1 MKKRDVVELIRYHAE
16 HNEPGF
22 KVAAYTVAKCFDE
35 MENHELAHYVMV
47 LVIDPNSF
55 VPQSGFNDITDTI
68 EDIKYLQ
75 KISTSVE
82 QPPLLPQVITD
93 DIIGVANAVK
103 RNLGVCK
110 FLFHGKL
117 GTGKTEAVKQLGRML
132 KKDVYSVEFTQII
145 DSKIGQTSKNLSELF
160 KEITAINSYNKR
172 IILFDEIDALALD
185 RTNSNDLREL
195 GRVTSTLQNTSIVY
209 LKILS
214 SLQLPICMNILT
226 KHSLEDLML

>member
-1 MKKRDVVELIRYHAE
+1 MA
-16 HNEPGF
+16 
-22 KVAAYTVAKCFDE
+22 
-35 MENHELAHYVMV
+35 
-47 LVIDPNSF
+47 LVTDPISF

-93 DIIGVANAVK
+93 DIIGVANAEK

-110 FLFHGKL
+110 FLFHGKP

-145 DSKIGQTSKNLSELF
+145 DSKLGQTSKNLSELF
-160 KEITAINSYNKR
+160 KEITAINSYNKC

-185 RTNSNDLREL
+185 RTNSNDLREM